1 MELSLDSR
9 LSLNDGHR
17 IPVFGLGMYQVPQ
30 GRTAEAALQAAFAEG
45 YRLVDTARMYGNE
58 RDVGRAVRA
67 SGLPRDD
74 VFVTTKLWN
83 SDHGYDRALRAFE
96 ESRRDLGLDVVDLYL
111 IHWPVPRL
119 RGNTWKALV
128 ALRESGRCRSIGVSN
143 YTIPHLEE
151 LLASSSV
158 VPAVNQV
165 EFSPFLY
172 QKDLLDFGS
181 RHGIVLEAYSPLTK
195 GERLGEPVIVD
206 LAAKYGRTPAQIV
219 LRWALQHGVVVIPK
233 SVRLERIRE
242 NARIFDFALSPK
254 DMARLDDLSEGYRT
268 SWNPEGG
275 P

>member
-9 LSLNDGHR
+9 LPLNDGHR

-96 ESRRDLGLDVVDLYL
+96 ESRRDLGVDVVDLYL

-172 QKDLLDFGS
+172 QKDLLDFS
-181 RHGIVLEAYSPLTK
+181 ARHDIVLEAYSPLTK
-195 GERLGEPVIVD
+195 GERLREPVLVD
-206 LAAKYGRTPAQIV
+206 IASKYGRTPAQIL
-219 LRWALQHGVVVIPK
+219 LRWALQHGVVAIPK
-233 SVRLERIRE
+233 SARPERIRE
-242 NARIFDFALSPK
+242 NARLFDFSISAK
-254 DMARLDDLSEGYRT
+254 DVAVLDGLGEGYRT
-268 SWNPEGG
+268 SWNPDGQ